1 MFTTVLIA
9 SMLIWSVSAFAP
21 VQITQPICGNLE
33 EVDAARTCVQI
44 QPRDK
49 NVSLHAMLETGLDP
63 MFTTVVLGAVL
74 LGTMVAYEEGEY
86 TAVSNSAK
94 SLVADKE
101 LEETVEA
108 AITEAAKATDC
119 EETTVKEEAIKDET
133 VVEPVKAEE
142 VQAPVPE
149 VVDIE
154 AERKKLAKILQS
166 SPVPEPAPT
175 TTTETV
181 EPLSSTPLAVKVVV
195 KTILPWRKFGNI

>member
-1 MFTTVLIA
+1 MLTTILIVSQLVL
-9 SMLIWSVSAFAP
+9 SVSAFAP
-21 VQITQPICGNLE
+21 VPISQPISGKLE
-33 EVDAARTCVQI
+33 RVDALQI

-49 NVSLHAMLETGLDP
+49 NVSLHAMLETGVDP

-108 AITEAAKATDC
+108 AIAEAAKATDF
-119 EETTVKEEAIKDET
+119 EVDELKKETTEVSAEEEAI
-133 VVEPVKAEE
+133 VEPVKVEE

-154 AERKKLAKILQS
+154 AERKKLANILQS
-166 SPVPEPAPT
+166 SATPEET
-175 TTTETV
+175 STEEIV
-181 EPLSSTPLAVKVVV
+181 EPSSSTPFVVKVVV
-195 KTILPWRKFGNI
+195 KTIMPWRKFGNI